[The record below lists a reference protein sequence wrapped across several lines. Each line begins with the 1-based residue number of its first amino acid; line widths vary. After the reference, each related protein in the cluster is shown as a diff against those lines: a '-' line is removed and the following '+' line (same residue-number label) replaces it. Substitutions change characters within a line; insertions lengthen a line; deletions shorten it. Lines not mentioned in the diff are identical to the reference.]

1 MVNKDRILENFT
13 SMVALDSPSFDE
25 RLVCD
30 FIKNYLKTLGIDAHE
45 DGAGAK
51 IGGTTGNLIAYVDGD
66 INAAPL
72 MFSSHMD
79 TVEPSH
85 GKKAVIHDD
94 GTITSAGDTVLG
106 SDDLAGVVSIL
117 EALTVINE
125 NNIPHRPLELVFTVS
140 EETHGGGATA
150 LEYDKLKSKQA
161 YVFDLDGEIGTA
173 ASSAPTILAY
183 KAEFIGKSA
192 HAGFAAHLGIHA
204 VKAAALAVTRIPC
217 GAVEEGVNANVGV
230 IEGGKATNIVPDLC
244 TIKGEIRSF
253 DDAKSDVKFAEV
265 KKICEDAAAEFGAKV
280 EFETSKDIR
289 AFNVA
294 DDNPVVERFKTCC
307 NELGLE
313 GRCEPT
319 FGGSDNNVFSQ
330 HGIDG
335 IVVSTGMNNCHSVD
349 EFTTVDGLVK
359 AAELALKLMTTDK

>member
-106 SDDLAGVVSIL
+106 SDDLAG
-117 EALTVINE
+117 
-125 NNIPHRPLELVFTVS
+125 
-140 EETHGGGATA
+140 
-150 LEYDKLKSKQA
+150 
-161 YVFDLDGEIGTA
+161 
-173 ASSAPTILAY
+173 
-183 KAEFIGKSA
+183 
-192 HAGFAAHLGIHA
+192 
-204 VKAAALAVTRIPC
+204 
-217 GAVEEGVNANVGV
+217 
-230 IEGGKATNIVPDLC
+230 
-244 TIKGEIRSF
+244 
-253 DDAKSDVKFAEV
+253 
-265 KKICEDAAAEFGAKV
+265 
-280 EFETSKDIR
+280 
-289 AFNVA
+289 
-294 DDNPVVERFKTCC
+294 
-307 NELGLE
+307 
-313 GRCEPT
+313 
-319 FGGSDNNVFSQ
+319 
-330 HGIDG
+330 
-335 IVVSTGMNNCHSVD
+335 
-349 EFTTVDGLVK
+349 
-359 AAELALKLMTTDK
+359 